1 MTEETQPMQP
11 EESNDLIF
19 TLLTNVIAL
28 NLFIQTQFG
37 AEGAKILEQ
46 LEEQVRIT
54 MQNED
59 QVEN

>member
-1 MTEETQPMQP
+1 MSEQEVTQTED
-11 EESNDLIF
+11 SGDLLF

-28 NLFIQTQFG
+28 NLFVQTQFG
-37 AEGAKILEQ
+37 EQGAQILEQ

-54 MQNED
+54 MQGEG

>member
-1 MTEETQPMQP
+1 MTEENTPQQIT
-11 EESNDLIF
+11 EADDLIF

-28 NLFIQTQFG
+28 NLFVQTQFG
-37 AEGAKILEQ
+37 QQGADILAE

-54 MQNED
+54 MQGEG

>member
-1 MTEETQPMQP
+1 MSEQEVTQP
-11 EESNDLIF
+11 EDSGDLLF

-28 NLFIQTQFG
+28 NLFVQTQFG
-37 AEGAKILEQ
+37 EQGAQILEQ

-54 MQNED
+54 MQGEG